1 MSAPLCVGLSAELVS
16 RLADEGA
23 LALALG
29 HTERASR
36 SAVVRDLL
44 AVAVAD
50 KLSLWGELRPL
61 PKAYQGAEV
70 RVSVRLP
77 FEVVAPLAE
86 VARVRG
92 LSLAEV
98 VRRALLIGLRAWG
111 PLSADGRLPHVYG
124 SPARY
129 RRGLAPLTTPPT

>member
-1 MSAPLCVGLSAELVS
+1 MSAPLSFSLSAELVS
-16 RLADEGA
+16 RLADESA
-23 LALALG
+23 HARSMG
-29 HTERASR
+29 HPLHASR

-50 KLSLWGELRPL
+50 KLSLWGDLRPL

-70 RVSVRLP
+70 RVSARLP
-77 FEVVAPLAE
+77 FEVIAPLAE
-86 VARVRG
+86 VARARG

-111 PLSADGRLPHVYG
+111 PVSPDGRLPHVYG
-124 SPARY
+124 APLRY
-129 RRGLAPLTTPPT
+129 RRAYD

>member
-1 MSAPLCVGLSAELVS
+1 MSAPLCFGLSAELVS
-16 RLADEGA
+16 RLTDEGA

-29 HTERASR
+29 HAERASR

-50 KLSLWGELRPL
+50 KLSLCELPPL

-70 RVSVRLP
+70 RLSVRLP

-86 VARVRG
+86 VARARG

-98 VRRALLIGLRAWG
+98 VRRALLIGLKAWG

-124 SPARY
+124 APVRY
-129 RRGLAPLTTPPT
+129 RRGLAPLTNRPT

>member
-1 MSAPLCVGLSAELVS
+1 MSAPLSFCLSVELTS
-16 RLADEGA
+16 RLAAEGA
-23 LALALG
+23 LARSMG
-29 HTERASR
+29 HPGRASR

-50 KLSLWGELRPL
+50 RLSLWGDLAPL
-61 PKAYQGAEV
+61 PKAYQGSEV
-70 RVSVRLP
+70 RLSVRLP

-86 VARVRG
+86 VARARG

-98 VRRALLIGLRAWG
+98 VRRALLIGLKAWG
-111 PLSADGRLPHVYG
+111 PLSSDGRLPHVYS

-129 RRGLAPLTTPPT
+129 RRGLAPLTTRPS